1 MTDRIRTL
9 TLLERLRRHE
19 MAAEAR
25 ELGDLRSYVAR
36 LENTRT
42 ALLEK
47 MRTEARIVT
56 LEAAPY
62 VGAYIRSVR
71 NEEAQINRALTTV
84 APRIE
89 ELEHAM
95 LERFREIA
103 TIRLASEQTK
113 HVAQQARDLKETT
126 QSDEQTLI
134 RWVRRPRAARAGL
147 SGVT

>member
-9 TLLERLRRHE
+9 ALLERLRRHE

-42 ALLEK
+42 VLLEK

-56 LEAAPY
+56 LETAPY

-84 APRIE
+84 APRVE
-89 ELEHAM
+89 ELERAM

-113 HVAQQARDLKETT
+113 KAVRQARDLKETNQT
-126 QSDEQTLI
+126 DEQTLI
-134 RWVRRPRAARAGL
+134 RWVRRPRAAQTGL

>member
-9 TLLERLRRHE
+9 ALLERLRRHE

-42 ALLEK
+42 VLLEK

-56 LEAAPY
+56 LETAPY

-84 APRIE
+84 APRVE
-89 ELEHAM
+89 ELERAM

-113 HVAQQARDLKETT
+113 KAVRQARDLKETNQT
-126 QSDEQTLI
+126 DEQTLI
-134 RWVRRPRAARAGL
+134 RWVRRPRAERPGL